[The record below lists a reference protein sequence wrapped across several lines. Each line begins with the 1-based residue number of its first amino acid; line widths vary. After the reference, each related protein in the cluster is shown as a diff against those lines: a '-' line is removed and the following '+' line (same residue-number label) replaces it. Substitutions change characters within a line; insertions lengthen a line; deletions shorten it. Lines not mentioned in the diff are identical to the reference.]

1 MGEFKNICLIDAPA
15 SLANAFGALGC
26 EVLQLAGTPGP
37 FLDLGRTLA
46 RCERPFVP
54 DLVLQVESLGPRC
67 IVTGMDGL
75 DCPAVLWCIDP
86 HLNGY
91 WHAPYARLFDVT
103 CSTQRSALP
112 VLRGRGAADVRW
124 LPTYGHGSICPDHAT
139 RTNDAAF
146 VGRLTAD
153 RPARA
158 WMVRLLERS
167 CAGHT
172 LAVTEGLSFR
182 DMMDLYRDTR
192 IVPNESILGEVNFR
206 LFEGA
211 SCGCLVLGQEL
222 GEEQEALFVPGREMD
237 TCADAVEMEE
247 KLALYLKNP
256 RLTQAMGRAA
266 RERVQAEHTPAHRI
280 RRIFDMARNA
290 ACRRARGS
298 EAAFWT
304 GLTVAAMWEGRMIGL
319 SAAAVLAM
327 LGDNVPAMVAA
338 SPHSACAALR
348 VLAAAGETG
357 PMEIAM
363 DALLAA
369 GLWPDSVEVNLA
381 GSMAGVRL
389 GRFEA
394 ARAFWS
400 RHVRN
405 AGVRNPGPPDTPTAL
420 LTLWARD
427 LSHRG
432 VVVRAGFPFDPAAHL
447 PGAATECLLA
457 VLAEQPEH
465 LPTLRLLDTMLRPL
479 PGQAQFRVGLLSSLT
494 LHERGDWRATLE
506 LALANLRAYRVESGM
521 DELALARRLATE
533 QDQERAFARA
543 LAASDRAGLLAAR
556 LGG

>member
-1 MGEFKNICLIDAPA
+1 MGEIKNICLIDAPA
-15 SLANAFGALGC
+15 SLVNTFRALGC

-37 FLDLGRTLA
+37 FLDLARALA
-46 RCERPFVP
+46 EQERPFVP

-67 IVTGMDGL
+67 ILTGMDGL

-153 RPARA
+153 RPART
-158 WMVRLLERS
+158 WMVRLLKRC

-172 LAVTEGLSFR
+172 LTVTEGLSFR

-211 SCGCLVLGQEL
+211 SCGCLVLGQDL

-247 KLALYLKNP
+247 KLSLYLKNP

-266 RERVQAEHTPAHRI
+266 RERVQAEHTPAHRV
-280 RRIFDMARNA
+280 RRMLDMARDA
-290 ACRRARGS
+290 TSRRARGS
-298 EAAFWT
+298 EAAFWA
-304 GLTVAAMWEGRMIGL
+304 GLTVAAMWEGGMIGL
-319 SAAAVLAM
+319 SARTVLDM
-327 LGDNVPAMVAA
+327 LGGGGPATVAA

-357 PMEIAM
+357 PLETAM

-381 GSMAGVRL
+381 GTMAGLRL

-420 LTLWARD
+420 RTLWARD

-432 VVVRAGFPFDPAAHL
+432 AVVRAGFPFDPVAHL
-447 PGAATECLLA
+447 PGSASECLLA
-457 VLAEQPEH
+457 VLADRPEH

-479 PGQAQFRVGLLSSLT
+479 PGLAQFRVGLLSSLT

-521 DELALARRLATE
+521 EELALARRLARE
-533 QDQERAFARA
+533 QGQERAFARA
-543 LAASDRAGLLAAR
+543 LAASDRAGMLAAR
-556 LGG
+556 LGD